1 MSRVKA
7 DRSRPDPRTDF
18 SAQKKNL
25 VNLADRPP
33 EERRRIAKLGAQAR
47 IRKKAEKMQ
56 LQKCMREL
64 LDMPTNKPKQKQ
76 LLKSF
81 GFKDEQLT
89 NKTLLMVALFQK
101 GLTGDVSA
109 IRETIGM
116 MDKLDMFEQSGELTN
131 NVVINLVP
139 VGSSYV
145 PGEREAEE
153 IKEVEN
159 YDPLSDEPEIPG
171 GLDEWDDWEEDTY
184 DPE

>member
-1 MSRVKA
+1 M
-7 DRSRPDPRTDF
+7 
-18 SAQKKNL
+18 
-25 VNLADRPP
+25 
-33 EERRRIAKLGAQAR
+33 
-47 IRKKAEKMQ
+47 
-56 LQKCMREL
+56 
-64 LDMPTNKPKQKQ
+64 
-76 LLKSF
+76 
-81 GFKDEQLT
+81 
-89 NKTLLMVALFQK
+89 K